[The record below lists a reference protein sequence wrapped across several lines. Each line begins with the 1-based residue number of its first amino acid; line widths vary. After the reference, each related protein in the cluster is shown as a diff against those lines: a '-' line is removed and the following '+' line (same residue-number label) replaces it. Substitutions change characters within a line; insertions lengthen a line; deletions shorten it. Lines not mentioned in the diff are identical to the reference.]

1 MNPPRGQ
8 RCDLSSSA
16 KLPSHFSRPFL
27 IVCLLVGFV
36 TAAQAT
42 VLLDPLVEPS
52 TTQFGY
58 ALASLGDINGDGVP
72 DFAVGAP
79 FQDGDFVS
87 TDPGFGLPAN
97 VGKVFVID
105 GATLAVLSIMN
116 DPDFELIQPQH
127 FGGQLGASISVSADI
142 NGDGVPDL
150 IAGVPQYI
158 VHPENKSLEA
168 ILGGKALVFSGKDG
182 ALLFTL
188 NDPTAEEDGRC
199 GAAVAALGDVN
210 ADGTVDFAVGVPG
223 KDIGGEDGIANVGL
237 VYIFSGKTGALLRTL
252 NDPPRGGA
260 EAGAGFGSAIANAG
274 DVNGDGVTDVFIGA
288 PGEGRAYLFN
298 GKSGALLLS
307 IVSPVHEAVPS
318 FGYAVSGGQD
328 FNRDRKPDLVVG
340 APLQN
345 NFAGAAYVFDGTSG
359 ALLNKLKSP
368 TPQIFARFGASV
380 LASADITGDRRADI
394 IVGAPDQNV
403 NGFNSA
409 GEAFVFDGQ
418 RGRVRQTLMSE
429 TPQTHAGFGT
439 GLTSAVFPGNRAAT
453 AVIGVPYQD
462 ANSGG
467 RPHLE
472 MGQIEIPQ

>member
-1 MNPPRGQ
+1 MNSPRGQ
-8 RCDLSSSA
+8 RAGRFSPTKLLSQ
-16 KLPSHFSRPFL
+16 FSRPFL
-27 IVCLLVGFV
+27 IACLLAVSV

-42 VLLDPLVEPS
+42 VLQDPLLEPS

-58 ALASLGDINGDGVP
+58 AVASMGDINGDGVP

-87 TDPGFGLPAN
+87 TDMGFGLPAN

-105 GATLAVLSIMN
+105 GATLAVLSMMN
-116 DPDFELIQPQH
+116 DPDFEFIQPQH
-127 FGGQLGASISVSADI
+127 FGGQLGAVISVSPDI
-142 NGDGVPDL
+142 NHDGVADL
-150 IAGVPQYI
+150 VAGVPQYI
-158 VHPENKSLEA
+158 VNPESKTTKA

-210 ADGTVDFAVGVPG
+210 ADGTADFAVGVPG
-223 KDIGGEDGIANVGL
+223 KDIGGEEGIANVGL

-252 NDPPRGGA
+252 NDPPRGGD
-260 EAGAGFGSAIANAG
+260 EAGAGFGSALANAG
-274 DVNGDGVTDVFIGA
+274 DTNGNGVTDVLIGA
-288 PGEGRAYLFN
+288 PGEGRAYLFD
-298 GKSGALLLS
+298 GKTGTLLLS
-307 IVSPVHEAVPS
+307 IVSPVDEDVSS
-318 FGYAVSGGQD
+318 FGYAVAGGQD

-359 ALLNKLKSP
+359 SLINKLKSP

-403 NGFNSA
+403 SGFNSA
-409 GEAFVFDGQ
+409 GEAFIFDGQ

-429 TPQTHAGFGT
+429 TPQAHAGFGT
-439 GLTSAVFPGNRAAT
+439 ALTSAVFPGNTTAT
-453 AVIGVPYQD
+453 AVIGTPYQD

-467 RPHLE
+467 RAHLE
-472 MGQIEIPQ
+472 LGQIEIPQ

>member
-1 MNPPRGQ
+1 MNPPRGS
-8 RCDLSSSA
+8 RRD
-16 KLPSHFSRPFL
+16 LPSAATLRPYFSRPFL
-27 IVCLLVGFV
+27 IVVLLAGFV
-36 TAAQAT
+36 TAAPAT
-42 VLLDPLVEPS
+42 VLLDPLLEPS

-58 ALASLGDINGDGVP
+58 ALASMGDITGDGVP

-87 TDPGFGLPAN
+87 TDMGFGLPAN

-105 GATLAVLSIMN
+105 GATLAVLSVMN
-116 DPDFELIQPQH
+116 DPDFELIQSQH
-127 FGGQLGASISVSADI
+127 FGGQLGAAISVSADI

-158 VHPENKSLEA
+158 AHPESKSLEA
-168 ILGGKALVFSGKDG
+168 ILGGKALVFSGQDG
-182 ALLFTL
+182 ALLLTL

-223 KDIGGEDGIANVGL
+223 KDIGGEEGIANVGL

-260 EAGAGFGSAIANAG
+260 EAGAGFGSALANAG
-274 DVNGDGVTDVFIGA
+274 DVNGNGATDVFIGA
-288 PGEGRAYLFN
+288 PGEGRTYLFD

-307 IVSPVHEAVPS
+307 ILSPVTEAVPS

-345 NFAGAAYVFDGTSG
+345 KFAGAAYVFDGTSG

-368 TPQIFARFGASV
+368 TPQSFARFGASV

-403 NGFNSA
+403 NAFNSA

-418 RGRVRQTLMSE
+418 RGRVMQTLMSE

-439 GLTSAVFPGNRAAT
+439 GLTSAVFPGNSAAT
-453 AVIGVPYQD
+453 AIISAPYQD
-462 ANSGG
+462 ANAGG
-467 RPHLE
+467 RARLE
-472 MGQIEIPQ
+472 LGQIEIPQ